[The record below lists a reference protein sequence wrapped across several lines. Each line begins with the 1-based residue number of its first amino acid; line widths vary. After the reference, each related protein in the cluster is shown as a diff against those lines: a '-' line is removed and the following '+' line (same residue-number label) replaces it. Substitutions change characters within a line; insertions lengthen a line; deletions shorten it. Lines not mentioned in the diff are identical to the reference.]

1 MNIRH
6 ISVVEFTHSN
16 GVQIF
21 LEVLKKTFKKNCVI
35 AIISIMILIVFGISL
50 LYLGFNN
57 EVVFGIILLSLFITH
72 FFKICLTVIFLPIL
86 INIIVSYQKETKKSL
101 NWVIFYLKI
110 LQNCNPTMSIF
121 NISSLNSN

>member
-6 ISVVEFTHSN
+6 ISVAEFTHSN
-16 GVQIF
+16 GVQSF

-35 AIISIMILIVFGISL
+35 AIISIMILIVFGFSL

-72 FFKICLTVIFLPIL
+72 FVKICFAVIFLPIL

-110 LQNCNPTMSIF
+110 L
-121 NISSLNSN
+121 

>member
-110 LQNCNPTMSIF
+110 L
-121 NISSLNSN
+121 